1 MDELKGI
8 DVRVVEPHECGP
20 CIGGVRGMASLL
32 LNTLNVCE
40 KHAAILAAELIF
52 LEARRS

>member
-32 LNTLNVCE
+32 LNILNVCE

-52 LEARRS
+52 LDARRP